1 MSMVGK
7 IGIALASV
15 VALGIGFCPAESRA
29 GFSQIVAFGDSL
41 LDTGNVFAATG
52 SPPAPY
58 YQGHYSNGIIWIERL
73 ADQLGLARPTPS
85 LLGGTDNAWGGAETG
100 LTGNSVQG
108 TPNIGTQITSY
119 FAAGHTVDAS
129 QLIVVWGGGNDFLN
143 AGQTNPA
150 VPVTNL
156 ITELTTLIAA
166 GGTHFLVPNL
176 PQLGLVPLDPS
187 VTPAARAGLDALTL
201 AFNSILSAQLTALQ
215 ASHPG
220 VTIAQLDIEG
230 LVRSVTN
237 NPAANG
243 FTNVTG
249 SALQDGVLS
258 GAGYLYWDQV
268 HPTTNA
274 GALIANAALAAVPEP
289 SSMALMVVAGVS
301 LLACRGVGRNAR
313 KIAA

>member
-1 MSMVGK
+1 
-7 IGIALASV
+7 
-15 VALGIGFCPAESRA
+15 
-29 GFSQIVAFGDSL
+29 
-41 LDTGNVFAATG
+41 
-52 SPPAPY
+52 
-58 YQGHYSNGIIWIERL
+58 
-73 ADQLGLARPTPS
+73 
-85 LLGGTDNAWGGAETG
+85 
-100 LTGNSVQG
+100 
-108 TPNIGTQITSY
+108 
-119 FAAGHTVDAS
+119 
-129 QLIVVWGGGNDFLN
+129 
-143 AGQTNPA
+143 
-150 VPVTNL
+150 
-156 ITELTTLIAA
+156 
-166 GGTHFLVPNL
+166 
-176 PQLGLVPLDPS
+176 VPLDPS